1 MKAISY
7 LRFSTPEQALGN
19 STERQLNAARDYC
32 ARNGLELDEDLSIA
46 DEGLSGYKGHNVEK
60 GSLGHFLNEV
70 KAGKIPTGTA
80 LIVENLD
87 RLSRQGIDATTDLL
101 KQLTKSGIDVHVIAI
116 NRVLK
121 ASFNNSLVDYMLI
134 GVQADLAFQESKKK
148 SERIGSAWAAKRE
161 RIGKTG
167 ELYTRNIPEW
177 LTVEDGKIV
186 PEVVSIVREAF
197 RMGANGIG
205 VDNITRA
212 IGSQFSRSWF
222 ARLLNDRSVLGEF
235 QPKGAEV
242 IPDYF
247 PQVISQSEFD
257 AVRLQIEG
265 KRKNGRYAGG
275 NRQRSAQ
282 ADHLFSGM
290 IYDLGYEDDAPVRPM
305 HFQKVQRG
313 KYLMSAFDK
322 ARKQN
327 RIRYD
332 LVESAVLQFLSQEDW
347 TVVAGKSESKEC
359 KAARKELEALLRE
372 VDVIERR
379 IQKTNEAMDAED
391 IDVAT
396 IAVLAARVA
405 KDTAALATLVG
416 RKEALQ
422 ANVETACNKC
432 VDLVKPEVLLDLIR
446 QNSSEANEVRL
457 RLRAELRKRIARI
470 ALMFVPDGATP
481 VDGMIVMSITYVN
494 GVRHLASFRKGD
506 NSVILVEDVQGAGDV
521 AQRVSALL
529 SEQATGE

>member
-186 PEVVSIVREAF
+186 EVPEVDSIAREAF

-247 PQVISQSEFD
+247 PQVISRSEFD

-282 ADHLFSGM
+282 A
-290 IYDLGYEDDAPVRPM
+290 
-305 HFQKVQRG
+305 
-313 KYLMSAFDK
+313 
-322 ARKQN
+322 
-327 RIRYD
+327 
-332 LVESAVLQFLSQEDW
+332 
-347 TVVAGKSESKEC
+347 
-359 KAARKELEALLRE
+359 
-372 VDVIERR
+372 
-379 IQKTNEAMDAED
+379 
-391 IDVAT
+391 
-396 IAVLAARVA
+396 
-405 KDTAALATLVG
+405 
-416 RKEALQ
+416 
-422 ANVETACNKC
+422 
-432 VDLVKPEVLLDLIR
+432 
-446 QNSSEANEVRL
+446 
-457 RLRAELRKRIARI
+457 
-470 ALMFVPDGATP
+470 
-481 VDGMIVMSITYVN
+481 
-494 GVRHLASFRKGD
+494 
-506 NSVILVEDVQGAGDV
+506 
-521 AQRVSALL
+521 
-529 SEQATGE
+529 